1 MVPRQFVRESGMGSS
16 EAVGTVGAVG
26 AVGAMVSGF
35 DGHPLCFSY
44 RMTHMLGRNLG

>member
-16 EAVGTVGAVG
+16 EAGGTVGAVG

-35 DGHPLCFSY
+35 HGHPLMLLTHARQES
-44 RMTHMLGRNLG
+44 RMT